1 MNKIKAYIAILIGLM
16 FFSSCTED
24 INNTPLDFH
33 EISTVFEDSI
43 YIRQFVNV
51 SYNYLPDG
59 YNRLGGNS
67 MLASATDQAV
77 HSADY
82 SGANELAQG
91 TWGPGSNPDN
101 SWNGNY
107 AGIRKVNDF
116 FINLLPNIQEK
127 VFNSQESLDQIV
139 GAAYFL
145 RGMFYFE
152 LVKRYGGV
160 PIITEKLEAD
170 SETNIP
176 RNTIEECMDYIVS
189 QCDSAASL
197 LPVQYPN
204 NNQNDLGRATKG
216 AALALKA
223 RTLLYA
229 ASPLFNDPAESEDTY
244 FHGAYDTQKW
254 TQAAEAAYEVIALNE
269 YSLYPDYTGFF
280 TTLAG
285 NNEIILSKMRGI
297 NNNVEQDNG
306 PTGLTNGKGGTGPS
320 LNLVNAYEMADGTPF
335 DWSNP
340 TMATDPFANRDPR
353 FYSSILYN
361 GSTWMGSTV
370 DTYQG
375 GDDLLST
382 NSTKTSFYMRKFLD
396 ENAKWF
402 GQTGK
407 TYHCFPIIRYAE
419 ILLNYAEAMNE
430 AYGPEADP
438 QGYGLTAK
446 DAVEMIRS
454 RAGIS
459 PYELATGLSKSDMR
473 EVVRHERL
481 IELAFEEHRFFDV
494 RRWKTA
500 EEVLTETIEG
510 LSITDNGDGSYS
522 YEIIEVESRVFTP
535 KMYIYPIPL
544 SEINRNTALEQS
556 PQW

>member
-1 MNKIKAYIAILIGLM
+1 MNKIKAYTAVIIGLL
-16 FFSSCTED
+16 FFSSCSEN
-24 INNTPLDFH
+24 INNVPLDFN
-33 EISTVFEDSI
+33 EISTVYEDSI
-43 YIRQFVNV
+43 YIRRFVNAA
-51 SYNYLPDG
+51 YNNLPNG

-67 MLASATDQAV
+67 MLASATDDAV
-77 HSADY
+77 HSSHY
-82 SGANELAQG
+82 SGANDLAKG
-91 TWGPGSNPDN
+91 NWGPGSNPDN

-107 AGIRKVNDF
+107 AGIRKINDF
-116 FINLLPNIQEK
+116 FNNLLPYIPEK

-145 RGMFYFE
+145 RAMFYFE

-160 PIITEKLEAD
+160 PIITEKLEANTD
-170 SETNIP
+170 PDIP
-176 RNTIEECMDYIVS
+176 RDTFGDCVDYIVS

-197 LPVQYPN
+197 LPVKYPD

-229 ASPLFNDPAESEDTY
+229 ASPLYNDPAESEDTY
-244 FHGAYDTQKW
+244 FHGAYDSQKW
-254 TQAAEAAYEVIALNE
+254 DQAADAANEVIALNE
-269 YSLYPDYTGFF
+269 YSLYPDYAGFF

-285 NNEIILSKMRGI
+285 NNEIILSKMRGA

-306 PTGLTNGKGGTGPS
+306 PTGYTNGRGGTGPS
-320 LNLVNAYEMADGTPF
+320 LNLVNAYEMADGTSF

-340 TMATDPFANRDPR
+340 AMAADPFSNRDPR

-361 GSTWMGSTV
+361 GSAWMGSTV

-382 NSTKTSFYMRKFLD
+382 NSTKTSFYIRKFLD
-396 ENAKWF
+396 ENARWF
-402 GQTGK
+402 GQVGEA
-407 TYHCFPIIRYAE
+407 YHCFPIIRYAE
-419 ILLNYAEAMNE
+419 VLLNYAEAMNE
-430 AYGPEADP
+430 SYGPESDP

-454 RAGIS
+454 RAGLS
-459 PYELATGLSKSDMR
+459 PHELASGLSQDEMR
-473 EVVRHERL
+473 EVVRHERR

-500 EEVLTETIEG
+500 EEVLGETIEG
-510 LSITDNGDGSYS
+510 LRITDNGDGSYS
-522 YEIIEVESRVFTP
+522 YEIIEVEDRVFTP

-544 SEINRNTALEQS
+544 YEINRNTALEQS

>member
-1 MNKIKAYIAILIGLM
+1 MNKIKAYIAIIISLM
-16 FFSSCTED
+16 IYTSCTED
-24 INNTPLDFH
+24 INDSPLDFH

-43 YIRQFVNV
+43 YIRQFVNA
-51 SYNYLPDG
+51 SYNHLPDG
-59 YNRLGGNS
+59 YNRLNGNS
-67 MLASATDQAV
+67 MLASATDEAV

-82 SGANELAQG
+82 SGANELAKG
-91 TWGPGSNPDN
+91 NWGPGSNPDN

-116 FINLLPNIQEK
+116 FHNLLPNIPEK
-127 VFNSQESLDQIV
+127 VFKSQGSLDQIV

-145 RGMFYFE
+145 RAMFYFE

-160 PIITEKLEAD
+160 PIITQKLEAD
-170 SETNIP
+170 SESNIP
-176 RNTIEECMDYIVS
+176 RNTIDECMDYIVS
-189 QCDSAASL
+189 QCDSAAKL
-197 LPVQYPN
+197 LPIKYPN

-223 RTLLYA
+223 RAMLYA
-229 ASPLFNDPAESEDTY
+229 ASPLYNNPGESEDTY
-244 FHGAYDTQKW
+244 FHGAYDAQKW
-254 TQAAEAAYEVIALNE
+254 AQAAEAANEVIALNE
-269 YSLYPDYTGFF
+269 YSLFPNYAGFF
-280 TTLAG
+280 TILAG
-285 NNEIILSKMRGI
+285 NNEIILSKMRGP

-320 LNLVNAYEMADGTPF
+320 LNLVNAYQMADGTSF
-335 DWSNP
+335 NWSNP
-340 TMATDPFANRDPR
+340 AMAADPFANRDPR

-361 GSTWMGSTV
+361 QSTWMGSTV
-370 DTYQG
+370 DTYLS

-382 NSTKTSFYMRKFLD
+382 NSTKTSFYIRKFLD

-402 GQTGK
+402 GQTGN

-419 ILLNYAEAMNE
+419 VLLNYAEAMNE
-430 AYGPEADP
+430 AYGPESDP

-446 DAVEMIRS
+446 VAVEMIRS
-454 RAGIS
+454 RAGLS
-459 PYELATGLSKSDMR
+459 PYELASGLSQGDMR
-473 EVVRHERL
+473 EVVRHERR

-500 EEVLTETIEG
+500 EVVLGETIEG
-510 LSITDNGDGSYS
+510 LRIADNGDGSFG
-522 YEIIEVESRVFTP
+522 YEIIEVEDRVFTP

-544 SEINRNTALEQS
+544 SEMNRNSALEQS